1 MDDEDVD
8 LESLDFA
15 PIHNRVFAMEAKLH
29 SRSRHLQGYTSAT
42 VAKWTCTLC
51 IGLLTGL
58 VSFAI
63 EVFAEEVRDQKMR
76 FALSRIHLGAPLI
89 AFLGYAIYGL
99 VVVGIISA
107 AVLYLAPAAAGGGV
121 TLVMA
126 NLNGIH
132 IPYLLSIDTLVT
144 KTFGVMF
151 AVTTGLAV
159 GPEGPLVHIGA
170 AIANTFTSL
179 SAQPLALPSSDQLLT
194 TSSSSNIHSE
204 NSIDSSSNSSS
215 PGGQDTGR
223 LLGLPSEDLISEQAL
238 EAGDDHKGPLGRQ
251 DKAPSGDGVKSVQA
265 VQRGFQ
271 DTAPRPSLAMY
282 SLDINEEDED
292 TLQDNYFG
300 RFGKWLQAARIPI
313 VRHETRSFTMTW
325 IDESSFQ
332 PELQQGSAP
341 KPATCTSSDA
351 VTSFQKNATCMAVPL
366 WQKARCHVTVS
377 YQALKHGPS
386 NGDMSRGT
394 ESTWWCILQGVG
406 SIWITR
412 WRGSLFHGGSLII
425 LVKKVQVMWR
435 SLLCASVAT
444 VTLSLVRS
452 RNWSL
457 SQTGLL
463 SFHSLRP
470 KLAVSDM
477 PFFMLT
483 AAVVGI
489 LGALFNIVHGHLSK
503 LRVPSTKRLL
513 RVAESCVIVVI
524 SVTFIFALPA
534 LFGRCL
540 PQPEEWRKD
549 GDYGFQYLCV
559 KPGNDVKQYNDL
571 ASLFFSVPDQ
581 SIRKL
586 FKMESG
592 KSPPFTRKSLTIFT
606 CGYLVLFQMAYGA
619 AMPGGLFMP
628 SMMVGATFGGLI
640 GVLLDELFPS
650 WKIEPGHHALVG
662 ATAMLG
668 GVFRGSISLV
678 VIMVEGTGGI
688 DFILPIIVAVVMSN
702 YAAHHF
708 TSAGAYE
715 DDLERLG
722 HVNFLHSEP
731 PHAMANRTA
740 EDIMSRNPIGFG
752 KVVKVKEV
760 LQVLKR
766 TRHNGFPIYAGIDPS
781 KPRENRNLIGLI
793 LRSQLLLLLEQHSF
807 VSFYD
812 TVRPV
817 SLSRHHKSQPSLRV
831 PVTRRQVLLER
842 AMRVY
847 HLFHNPYSRHLSSQP
862 SSVDKLGLQWIE
874 EGHDAG
880 QDIGI
885 SHNGGE
891 VESSNKQHDQL
902 PGSQKYTNVDDTAL
916 DLRPY
921 MNHAPLA
928 VRKECSA
935 HRAYVIFRNLGLRH
949 LPVVDS
955 EGRVVGIITRKDLA
969 VAAKK
974 AHGAP
979 QMEPASLATF
989 GSNIRDLGYGSFKD
1003 VLFSLP

>member
-1 MDDEDVD
+1 MAAAAAAAPAATTTTTRT
-8 LESLDFA
+8 LDFA

-29 SRSRHLQGYTSAT
+29 GRSRHLQGYTSAT

-63 EVFAEEVRDQKMR
+63 EVFAEEVRNQKMR
-76 FALSRIHLGAPLI
+76 FALSRINLGAPLV
-89 AFLGYAIYGL
+89 AFLGYAAYGL

-132 IPYLLSIDTLVT
+132 IPYLLSIDTLIT

-151 AVTTGLAV
+151 AVTTGMAV

-170 AIANTFTSL
+170 AIANRFTAL
-179 SAQPLALPSSDQLLT
+179 SAQALALPSNDQLLT
-194 TSSSSNIHSE
+194 ASSSSTIHSE
-204 NSIDSSSNSSS
+204 NSIDSSSNSSG
-215 PGGQDTGR
+215 PCGQDTGR
-223 LLGLPSEDLISEQAL
+223 LLGLPSELLISEQAL
-238 EAGDDHKGPLGRQ
+238 EVGDDHKGPVSRQ
-251 DKAPSGDGVKSVQA
+251 DKEFSSREAVKSEQA
-265 VQRGFQ
+265 VQRGFK

-282 SLDINEEDED
+282 SLDTNEEDED

-313 VRHETRSFTMTW
+313 EFHNDLDRREFISAGAAAGVSAAFGSPVGGVLFSME
-325 IDESSFQ
+325 EASSF
-332 PELQQGSAP
+332 
-341 KPATCTSSDA
+341 
-351 VTSFQKNATCMAVPL
+351 
-366 WQKARCHVTVS
+366 W
-377 YQALKHGPS
+377 
-386 NGDMSRGT
+386 SR
-394 ESTWWCILQGVG
+394 
-406 SIWITR
+406 
-412 WRGSLFHGGSLII
+412 
-425 LVKKVQVMWR
+425 KVMWR

-470 KLAVSDM
+470 KLAISDM

-549 GDYGFQYLCV
+549 EDYGFQYLCAQ
-559 KPGNDVKQYNDL
+559 PGNDVKQYNDL

-586 FKMESG
+586 FRMESG
-592 KSPPFTRKSLTIFT
+592 KSPPFTRKSLTVFT

-708 TSAGAYE
+708 MSAGAYE

-740 EDIMSRNPIGFG
+740 EDIMSSNPIGFG
-752 KVVKVKEV
+752 MVVKVKEV

-807 VSFYD
+807 VSFHD
-812 TVRPV
+812 TIRPI
-817 SLSRHHKSQPSLRV
+817 SLSRFHKSQPSLRV

-862 SSVDKLGLQWIE
+862 SSVDKLRLQWIE
-874 EGHDAG
+874 EGHDGG
-880 QDIGI
+880 QDI
-885 SHNGGE
+885 SVAHNGGE

-902 PGSQKYTNVDDTAL
+902 PGSQKYTDINDTAL

-979 QMEPASLATF
+979 QMEPASMATF

>member
-1 MDDEDVD
+1 MGARA
-8 LESLDFA
+8 LDFA

-29 SRSRHLQGYTSAT
+29 GRNRHLQGYTSAT

-63 EVFAEEVRDQKMR
+63 EVFAEEVRKQKMR
-76 FALSRIHLGAPLI
+76 FALSHIHLGAPLV
-89 AFLGYAIYGL
+89 AFLGYAVYGL

-107 AVLYLAPAAAGGGV
+107 AVLYFAPAAAGGGV

-132 IPYLLSIDTLVT
+132 VPYLLSIDTLIT
-144 KTFGVMF
+144 KTLGVMF

-170 AIANTFTSL
+170 AIANTFTAL

-194 TSSSSNIHSE
+194 ASSSSTIHSE
-204 NSIDSSSNSSS
+204 NSIDSSSNSS
-215 PGGQDTGR
+215 GACGQDTGR
-223 LLGLPSEDLISEQAL
+223 LLGLPSELLISEQAL

-251 DKAPSGDGVKSVQA
+251 DKELPRDVVKSEQA
-265 VQRGFQ
+265 VQRGFK

-282 SLDINEEDED
+282 SLDTNEEDED
-292 TLQDNYFG
+292 SLQDNYFG

-313 VRHETRSFTMTW
+313 EFHNDLDRREFISAGAAAGVSAAFGSPVGGVLFSME
-325 IDESSFQ
+325 EASSF
-332 PELQQGSAP
+332 
-341 KPATCTSSDA
+341 
-351 VTSFQKNATCMAVPL
+351 
-366 WQKARCHVTVS
+366 W
-377 YQALKHGPS
+377 
-386 NGDMSRGT
+386 SR
-394 ESTWWCILQGVG
+394 
-406 SIWITR
+406 
-412 WRGSLFHGGSLII
+412 
-425 LVKKVQVMWR
+425 KVMWR

-463 SFHSLRP
+463 SFHSLRCQLAILALTVILTQQP
-470 KLAVSDM
+470 LIIYERQPTLAVSDM

-549 GDYGFQYLCV
+549 GDYGFQYLCAQ
-559 KPGNDVKQYNDL
+559 PGNDVKQYNDL

-586 FKMESG
+586 FRIESG
-592 KSPPFTRKSLTIFT
+592 KSLPFTRKSLTVFT

-731 PHAMANRTA
+731 PHAMAYRTA
-740 EDIMSRNPIGFG
+740 EDVMSRNPVGFG

-781 KPRENRNLIGLI
+781 KPRENRNLIGLM

-807 VSFYD
+807 VSFHD
-812 TVRPV
+812 AFRPV

-874 EGHDAG
+874 EGHGGG
-880 QDIGI
+880 QDISI
-885 SHNGGE
+885 AHNGGE
-891 VESSNKQHDQL
+891 VESSNVQHDQL
-902 PGSQKYTNVDDTAL
+902 PGSQQYTDIDDTAL

-935 HRAYVIFRNLGLRH
+935 QRAYVIFRNLGLRH

-974 AHGAP
+974 AHGPP
-979 QMEPASLATF
+979 QMEPPSMATF